1 MRVMLMRHCEAVAG
15 RDDDPERPLT
25 QAALV
30 RLQEGA
36 DRLGEPLGR
45 VSCLISS
52 PWRRAGETAEAL
64 RPFLSRAVRQEYSDT
79 LLPMTDPHQTLT
91 LLERYFADGE
101 AGDTALL
108 VIGHQPLLGRLIG
121 LLCESE
127 SGARFSP
134 APGEIAVIE
143 LDWPAAGM
151 GSLRCWY
158 RL

>member
-1 MRVMLMRHCEAVAG
+1 MLMRHCEAVAG

-30 RLQEGA
+30 RLQERA
-36 DRLGEPLGR
+36 DALGEPLGR

-52 PWRRAGETAEAL
+52 PWRRCRETAEAL
-64 RPFLSRAVRQEYSDT
+64 CPFLSCTVRQEFSDR
-79 LLPMTDPHQTLT
+79 LLPLTDPHQALS

-101 AGDTALL
+101 AGDAALL
-108 VIGHQPLLGRLIG
+108 VVGHLPLLGWLIG
-121 LLCESE
+121 LLCEGE